1 MQPVKYNIGTLF
13 FLLGLSLTLPCRVAF
28 SAAAPS
34 NQPIYL
40 EADQVDID
48 DKQGVS
54 TYTGKVKMTHA
65 ELQIEADKMTVYRNK
80 QQLQKIIAVG
90 TPVQLH
96 QAATA
101 TSKELRGEG
110 LRLEYDAISG
120 EMLLSENAQLHQ
132 EENDFSGNFIRY
144 NLNNETVKAGKGEL
158 QNQRVR
164 VVIRPKEAAKT
175 APPAPPSSP

>member
-1 MQPVKYNIGTLF
+1 MQPVKYKIGTLF
-13 FLLGLSLTLPCRVAF
+13 FLLVLSLTLPCRVAF

-34 NQPIYL
+34 NQSIYL

-54 TYTGKVKMTHA
+54 TYTGKVKMTRA
-65 ELQIEADKMTVYRNK
+65 ELQIEADKMTVYRSK

-101 TSKELRGEG
+101 SSKEIHGEG
-110 LRLEYDAISG
+110 LRMEYDAISG
-120 EMLLSENAQLHQ
+120 EILLSENAKLHQ

-144 NLNNETVKAGKGEL
+144 NLNSEIVKAGKGET

-164 VVIRPKEAAKT
+164 VVIHPKEAPKT
-175 APPAPPSSP
+175 TPSTPP